1 MASVTSSPGPPAWI
15 VGIAVALAVAVLV
28 TLPPAANA
36 VGAHGP
42 LTALKLDR
50 MPLEE
55 SSLINGTLNKV
66 CTGEGESFTCIADV
80 GNFSV
85 DETDW
90 VGVTDTR
97 TGARGTF
104 AVRCQTVIVG
114 TTTSF
119 QNAPGTTV
127 ARGETACVVDIVM
140 RDGRMAIGVHRVRH
154 VIENGSRR
162 IISSIDVVRSNDRA
176 WMDLSFGTV
185 IDEGS
190 APWPEPAP
198 LSQDS
203 AKRLDAGG
211 NPGSPR
217 TRTADGTEPATIAFK
232 QRRRMPGWFA
242 SIGSIVPS
250 NRSFPVRVVTIP
262 GARCTGA
269 ITGRTTIPLPPAIAN
284 AKGVASMGA
293 IAAGTLTAGAR
304 WTAKVTCTR
313 RDGARHAVVRTT
325 FTTHEIPS

>member
-1 MASVTSSPGPPAWI
+1 MTAVTSSPSPPAWI
-15 VGIAVALAVAVLV
+15 AGIAVALAVAALAA
-28 TLPPAANA
+28 LPPTADA

-42 LTALKLDR
+42 LTALELDR
-50 MPLEE
+50 MPLEG
-55 SSLINGTLNKV
+55 SSLVNGTHNKV
-66 CTGEGESFTCIADV
+66 CTGEGDSFTCIADV
-80 GNFSV
+80 GNFSL

-114 TTTSF
+114 TSTSF
-119 QNAPGTTV
+119 QNAPGTTT
-127 ARGETACVVDIVM
+127 ARGETACVVDIAM

-162 IISSIDVVRSNDRA
+162 IFSSIDVVRSNDRA

-203 AKRLDAGG
+203 AKRHEAGG
-211 NPGSPR
+211 FPSAPR
-217 TRTADGTEPATIAFK
+217 ARNADGTEPATIAFK
-232 QRRRMPGWFA
+232 QRRRTPGWFA

-269 ITGRTTIPLPPAIAN
+269 ITGRATIPLPPAIAN

-293 IAAGTLTAGAR
+293 IAPGTLAPGAR
-304 WTAKVTCTR
+304 WTAKATCTR